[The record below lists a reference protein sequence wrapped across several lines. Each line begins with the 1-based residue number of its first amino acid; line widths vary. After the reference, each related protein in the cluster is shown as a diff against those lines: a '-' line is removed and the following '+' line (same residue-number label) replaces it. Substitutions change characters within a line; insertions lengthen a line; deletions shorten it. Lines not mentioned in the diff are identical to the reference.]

1 MTSEPILKTEILIT
15 EEPHD
20 NNHLGSV
27 VKVVDTDTCIEYL
40 LKVSDL
46 MSLVRYGQITFGR
59 VFAEFKVC
67 TEKTSLDEYLVPL
80 IALSE
85 SQRQRSGT
93 EL

>member
-1 MTSEPILKTEILIT
+1 MTSYPILKTEILIT
-15 EEPHD
+15 EEPHV

-27 VKVVDTDTCIEYL
+27 VRVVDTENCVEYL

-67 TEKTSLDEYLVPL
+67 TEKTSYDEYLVPL
-80 IALSE
+80 IALGE
-85 SQRQRSGT
+85 SQRPKIWD
-93 EL
+93 

>member
-15 EEPHD
+15 EDPH
-20 NNHLGSV
+20 NNSHLGSV

-46 MSLVRYGQITFGR
+46 MSLVRYGQITFGQ

-67 TEKTSLDEYLVPL
+67 TEKTSYDEYLVPL
-80 IALSE
+80 IALGEDRKSVV
-85 SQRQRSGT
+85 
-93 EL
+93 

>member
-1 MTSEPILKTEILIT
+1 MSSDLILKTEILIT
-15 EEPHD
+15 EEPCV

-27 VKVVDTDTCIEYL
+27 VRVVDTETCIEYL

-67 TEKTSLDEYLVPL
+67 TEKTSYDEYLVPL
-80 IALSE
+80 IALGE
-85 SQRQRSGT
+85 SRRPKIWD
-93 EL
+93 

>member
-1 MTSEPILKTEILIT
+1 MSSDLILKTEILIT
-15 EEPHD
+15 EEPCV

-27 VKVVDTDTCIEYL
+27 VRVVDTETCIEYL

-67 TEKTSLDEYLVPL
+67 TEKTSYDEYLVPL
-80 IALSE
+80 IALGE
-85 SQRQRSGT
+85 SQRPKIWD
-93 EL
+93 